1 MRPVTP
7 RTDTL
12 RLPDNVLYDCTVG
25 SPSRREAYGDGAA
38 IVVGGVTSTQG
49 DRESRSQGE
58 GQQEHQ
64 AAGMKGMRM
73 QSADQILSAIRKL
86 GEKRLPL
93 TRVYRC
99 LFSEELFLAAYG
111 KLYRNQG
118 ALTPGTT
125 NDTVDGMSRSRIR
138 TIIDQLRAE
147 RFTVR
152 PARRIHIPKK
162 TGGTRPLGLPNFSEK
177 LVQEVLRMLLSAYYE
192 PRFRNSSHG
201 FRPGRGCHTALQDI
215 KQRFDGSTWLIEGDI
230 RGAFDNINHTVLLD
244 MLARDIKD
252 GRLLNLLRLQLQA
265 GVLED
270 WNYQATYSGTPQGG
284 VLSPL
289 LSNIYLHALDEFIED
304 TLISEYSR
312 GVARARNLEYKRFE
326 HYIDQAL
333 ARGDTATAQA
343 LKQER
348 RKYPTGD
355 THDPNFRRLRYVRY
369 ADDFMLG
376 FIGPKAEAEA
386 VKERLRLFLR
396 DELKLELHPE
406 KTLITHAR
414 TEHARFLGYAVS
426 IYHENSKITRR
437 SDNRAATRSINGKVR
452 LGVPYGLIDEKAK
465 RYYQHGKIVSERVL
479 LDSSVPNLLQ
489 TYQARY
495 RGLVEYYQYATDR
508 AQFGKLKYAMEI
520 ALVKTLAHKLR
531 ISVSQVYRRYRSTT
545 TVNGQTYRVLKT
557 EVETAKGPRQFIW
570 GGIPLTVVKIGHKQQ
585 NDPLPINDRQH
596 DFEVHQWTEL
606 RSEIVTR
613 LRAERCEVCEA
624 VGDCEVHHIRKLV
637 DLRKRWAGR
646 KEKPLWVRKMI
657 ALRRKTLVVCH
668 ACHQAIHNGQP
679 LPGGN
684 R

>member
-1 MRPVTP
+1 MSISFRFP
-7 RTDTL
+7 
-12 RLPDNVLYDCTVG
+12 NVLYDCTVG

-49 DRESRSQGE
+49 DRESRSQGQ
-58 GQQEHQ
+58 GQQERK

-73 QSADQILSAIRKL
+73 QTADQILSAIRKL

-125 NDTVDGMSRSRIR
+125 NDTVDGMSRARIR

-162 TGGTRPLGLPNFSEK
+162 AGGTRPLGLPNFSEK

-192 PRFRNSSHG
+192 PRFRDSSHG

-230 RGAFDNINHTVLLD
+230 RGAFDNIDHTVLLGI
-244 MLARDIKD
+244 LARDIKD

-265 GVLED
+265 GVMED
-270 WNYQATYSGTPQGG
+270 WKYQATYSGTPQGG

-289 LSNIYLHALDEFIED
+289 LSNIYLHSLDEFIED
-304 TLISEYSR
+304 SLIPEYTR
-312 GVARARNLEYKRFE
+312 GERRARNAQYRQIEHRIGKAQKRGN
-326 HYIDQAL
+326 IPL
-333 ARGDTATAQA
+333 VQA
-343 LKQER
+343 LKRER
-348 RKYPTGD
+348 RRYPTID
-355 THDPNFRRLRYVRY
+355 TYDPGFRRLRYVRY
-369 ADDFMLG
+369 ADDFLLG
-376 FIGPKAEAEA
+376 FIGPKAEAEEL
-386 VKERLRLFLR
+386 KERLRAFLR

-426 IYHENSKITRR
+426 TYQQDSKLIRR
-437 SDNRAATRSINGKVR
+437 RDTGARVRSVNGKVR
-452 LGVPYGLIDEKAK
+452 LGVPYGLVDEKAK
-465 RYYQHGKIVSERVL
+465 RYYRHGVIVSEPTL
-479 LDSSVPNLLQ
+479 LDSSVPNILQ
-489 TYQARY
+489 TFQARY
-495 RGLVEYYQYATDR
+495 RGLVEYYQYAADR
-508 AQFGKLKYAMEI
+508 KHFGKLKGAMEI
-520 ALVKTLAHKLR
+520 ALVKTLAQKLR

-557 EVETAKGPRQFIW
+557 EVETARGPRQFIW
-570 GGIPLTVVKIGHKQQ
+570 GGIPLTVVTIGHKQA
-585 NDPLPINDRQH
+585 DDLPPINDRRQ

-613 LRAERCEVCEA
+613 LRADRCEVCEA
-624 VGDCEVHHIRKLV
+624 VGDCEVHHIRKLD